1 MVDPTY
7 NEAIRR
13 IRRLHWLHYP
23 AQAAVM
29 ATLVLAA
36 GRRTAGSEDVN
47 PQIATWPALLLLGGL
62 LLLVGVLVYLVSAQ
76 IKPNLRRPEAEN
88 LRLYKS
94 RIFLRNSLL
103 ALLGLPPLVTYTI
116 TKSPVDLVFFGC
128 LLLTLCVV
136 MVPSAKTYQRWLIR

>member
-1 MVDPTY
+1 
-7 NEAIRR
+7 
-13 IRRLHWLHYP
+13 
-23 AQAAVM
+23 
-29 ATLVLAA
+29 
-36 GRRTAGSEDVN
+36 
-47 PQIATWPALLLLGGL
+47 
-62 LLLVGVLVYLVSAQ
+62 VLVYLVSAQ